1 MRKYV
6 FLSFVLAFVT
16 ELTLAQTSSV
26 KGIVEDTVEHKTL
39 QNTVI
44 SLLKVNDSVLVKFTR
59 ADKTG
64 KFSINNVKDGQ
75 YILMITHP
83 LSGDYFDKITVA
95 PGAVKD
101 LGTIAMTPK
110 SKLLAEVIIKSGSP
124 IRIKGDTTV
133 YTADSFKV
141 REGANV
147 EELLRRLP
155 GIQVDKDGKITA
167 MGERVKKVL
176 VDGEEFFGSDPGIA
190 TKNLRADA
198 VKEVEVFDKKSDQA
212 EFTGIDD
219 GVKDKTINLK
229 LKDEKKKGYFGK
241 IEAGGGLPD
250 KYDNAVM
257 LNAFRG
263 KRKIAAYG
271 IMSNTGQTNLD
282 WQDANNYGGGID
294 GLEGGV
300 GDDGDIYVNWTG
312 DEDDN

>member
-1 MRKYV
+1 MRKFLITIFSSV
-6 FLSFVLAFVT
+6 ILSFGAS
-16 ELTLAQTSSV
+16 AQSAV
-26 KGIVEDTVEHKTL
+26 MKGVVVDNNDHKNL
-39 QNTVI
+39 QHSVI
-44 SLLKVNDSVLVKFTR
+44 SLLRSTDSVLVKFTR
-59 ADKTG
+59 ADKNG
-64 KFSINNVKDGQ
+64 NFQIANLKEGE
-75 YILMITHP
+75 YIIMITHP
-83 LSGDYFDKITVA
+83 YVGDFIDIIQIK
-95 PGAVKD
+95 PGKEND
-101 LGTIAMTPK
+101 LGIINMIPK

-190 TKNLRADA
+190 TKNLRADI

-229 LKDEKKKGYFGK
+229 LKDDKKKGYFGK
-241 IEAGGGLPD
+241 VEAGGGPKD
-250 KYDNAVM
+250 KYDNSIM
-257 LNAFRG
+257 LNAFKA
-263 KRKIAAYG
+263 KRKLAAYG

-282 WQDANNYGGGID
+282 WQDANNYGGGS
-294 GLEGGV
+294 G
-300 GDDGDIYVNWTG
+300 WT
-312 DEDDN
+312 